1 MPKEEEETTTT
12 TTFETT
18 TYTTTPYISTTTINY
33 ECSTNS
39 DCDTK
44 YGSGY
49 YCDIT
54 DYGNYSCSGD
64 VKGICRYANNNLRSK
79 PDTAPFWISK
89 NEMTSG
95 LLAQNFCEALGKSLI
110 ALSDFNCSINTSS
123 GTGHCENEIIN
134 AIYTAYGYH
143 YAHVKSGSNWYRVS
157 FGEGGSGKYV
167 VVIV

>member
-1 MPKEEEETTTT
+1 MPKEEKETTTPYET
-12 TTFETT
+12 TT

-54 DYGNYSCSGD
+54 DYGNYSC
-64 VKGICRYANNNLRSK
+64 
-79 PDTAPFWISK
+79 
-89 NEMTSG
+89 
-95 LLAQNFCEALGKSLI
+95 
-110 ALSDFNCSINTSS
+110 
-123 GTGHCENEIIN
+123 
-134 AIYTAYGYH
+134 GYH

-157 FGEGGSGKYV
+157 FGEGGSGICGSDCFGYTDYALCK
-167 VVIV
+167 